1 MLAAVSGSQG
11 AGKSTIIQE
20 LHNLGYPII
29 QRKTSRSI
37 LSEWDVTLDDINND
51 PNLTMK
57 FQDEILKRKFLD
69 EKEAI
74 DTSQI
79 IFTERTYADLF
90 TYALVSLGKNNHFSE
105 WLNEYY
111 YKCMKFQQ
119 AYDQVFYLTA
129 GHFTPVADGVRGAN
143 KHYSSMVDL
152 TMREFTQQM
161 TPGARL
167 NIISTPVLRE
177 RTTIIDIHSKSTL
190 QRKHFAI
197 EMLESL

>member
-11 AGKSTIIQE
+11 AGKSTIINE
-20 LHNLGYPII
+20 LHKLGYPVI

-37 LSEWDVTLDDINND
+37 IQDWGVSLDEINND
-51 PNLTMK
+51 PELTMK
-57 FQDEILKRKFLD
+57 FQDEILKRKFMD
-69 EKEAI
+69 EKEAF
-74 DTSQI
+74 DSASI

-90 TYALVSLGKNNHFSE
+90 TYALVSLGKNNRFND
-105 WLNEYY
+105 WLDEYY

-119 AYDQVFYLTA
+119 SYDMVFYLTA
-129 GHFTPVADGVRGAN
+129 GHFTVVADGVRGAN

-161 TPGARL
+161 TPSARL

-177 RTTIIDIHSKSTL
+177 RTTIIDIQSKATL
-190 QRKHFAI
+190 NRDHFAL
-197 EMLESL
+197 EMLNSL

>member
-11 AGKSTIIQE
+11 AGKSTILQE
-20 LHNLGYPII
+20 LLDTGYPIV

-37 LSEWDVTLDDINND
+37 LADWGVTLDQINND
-51 PNLTMK
+51 PELTMK
-57 FQDEILKRKFLD
+57 FQDEILKRKFMD
-69 EKEAI
+69 EKEAMDSPDI
-74 DTSQI
+74 V
-79 IFTERTYADLF
+79 FTERTYADLF
-90 TYALVSLGKNNHFSE
+90 TYALVSLGKINRFDE

-119 AYDQVFYLTA
+119 SYDMVFYLTA
-129 GHFTPVADGVRGAN
+129 GHFSVVSDGVRGAN

-161 TPGARL
+161 TPASRL
-167 NIISTPVLRE
+167 NIISTPILRE
-177 RTTIIDIHSKSTL
+177 RTTIIDIQSKSTL
-190 QRKHFAI
+190 KRKHFAL

>member
-11 AGKSTIIQE
+11 AGKSTIINE
-20 LHNLGYPII
+20 LLELGYPVI

-37 LSEWDVTLDDINND
+37 LSDWGVTLDDINND
-51 PNLTMK
+51 AELTMK
-57 FQDEILKRKFLD
+57 FQDEILKRKYMD
-69 EKEAI
+69 EKEGFE
-74 DTSQI
+74 SKSI

-90 TYALVSLGKNNHFSE
+90 TYALVSLGKNNRFDD

-119 AYDQVFYLTA
+119 SYDMVFYLTA
-129 GHFTPVADGVRGAN
+129 GHFTVVSDGVRGAN
-143 KHYSSMVDL
+143 RHYSSMVDL

-161 TPGARL
+161 TPGHRL

-177 RTTIIDIHSKSTL
+177 RTTIIDIQAKSTL
-190 QRKHFAI
+190 KREHFAL
-197 EMLESL
+197 EMLAAI

>member
-11 AGKSTIIQE
+11 AGKSTIINE
-20 LHNLGYPII
+20 LLELGYPVI

-37 LSEWDVTLDDINND
+37 LSDWDVTLDDINND
-51 PNLTMK
+51 AELTMK
-57 FQDEILKRKFLD
+57 FQDEILKRKYMD
-69 EKEAI
+69 EKEGFE
-74 DTSQI
+74 SKSI

-90 TYALVSLGKNNHFSE
+90 TYALVSLGKNNRFDD

-119 AYDQVFYLTA
+119 SYDMVFYLTA
-129 GHFTPVADGVRGAN
+129 GHFTVVSDGVRGAN
-143 KHYSSMVDL
+143 RHYSSMVDL

-161 TPGARL
+161 TPGHRL

-177 RTTIIDIHSKSTL
+177 RTTIIDIQAKSTL
-190 QRKHFAI
+190 KREHFAL
-197 EMLESL
+197 EMLAAI